1 MAETNT
7 SAPIPSFK
15 APGESQWRSLQPQE
29 EAGTDEDRKALE
41 QAASKNRDE
50 LKSALL
56 AALQMQHLVVLA
68 GSGCS
73 LAVNGPSMDDLW
85 NAAVGDPVSEEAS
98 KIADTVGYDLSD
110 ESKHNIEFFL
120 SWIEA
125 YRYVHPDQ
133 SDVIAFA
140 SKAKTII
147 LDQCSGFLKD
157 ATLAGHETFLHRLS
171 RRRTRDPRLKI
182 FTTNYDLCFETA
194 ASNLGL
200 VALDGFSFSSP
211 RRYDPRYF
219 GYDIVMRGRN
229 GDKQGNYLPGV
240 FQLYKLHGS
249 VHWARETQGAVV
261 EKTSPDAQEAC
272 LIYPARDKYQ
282 QSYTQPY
289 LESMAQYLAAIR
301 EPNTCVLVAG
311 FGFNDDHLSEPLLAA
326 VQSNPHLR
334 LVIVDYAPQDKV
346 AAKTR
351 YWHDLSS
358 VAQQGADVWMIQ
370 SGFEEFAPMIPDL
383 QALTPAETLLN
394 AVKGAAG
401 GS

>member
-1 MAETNT
+1 MPETDT
-7 SAPIPSFK
+7 STPPVAFK
-15 APGESQWRSLQPQE
+15 APGESQWRPLDAE
-29 EAGTDEDRKALE
+29 KVTDEDEQKRLD
-41 QAASKNRDE
+41 QAASKNRGE
-50 LKSALL
+50 LNNTLL

-73 LAVNGPSMDDLW
+73 LAVNGPSMGDLW
-85 NAAVGDPVSEEAS
+85 NAAVGDPACKEAL
-98 KIADTVGYDLSD
+98 KVAQTVGYKIEDAD
-110 ESKHNIEFFL
+110 KRNIELFL
-120 SWIEA
+120 SWVEA
-125 YRYVHPDQ
+125 YLYVHPDQ
-133 SDVIAFA
+133 KDVKAFA

-147 LDQCSGFLKD
+147 LEKCSGFLKN
-157 ATLAGHETFLHRLS
+157 ANLTGHETFLHRLS

-182 FTTNYDLCFETA
+182 FTTNYDLCFETG

-219 GYDIVMRGRN
+219 GYDIVVRGRKS
-229 GDKQGNYLPGV
+229 DKQGNYLPGV

-249 VHWARETQGAVV
+249 VHWARGPAGDVI
-261 EKTSPDAQEAC
+261 EKTSPDGDEAC

-282 QSYTQPY
+282 QSYRQPY

-334 LVIVDYAPQDKV
+334 LVIVDYAPQAKV
-346 AAKTR
+346 EAKTR
-351 YWHDLSS
+351 YWHDLAN
-358 VAQQGADVWMIQ
+358 VAEKGGDVWMIQ
-370 SGFEEFAPMIPDL
+370 SGFEDFAPMIPDL